1 MSEEIALPSGM
12 TNLPV
17 MLELTVETTKSTV
30 SDSVTVITP
39 LELAVGLLSI
49 TNVNVVF
56 FAEEIVWLPLYVAGD
71 APEIV
76 MTSLAFKPWALA
88 VVAVTVPLVV
98 DNEDNEIDLA
108 N

>member
-1 MSEEIALPSGM
+1 MSEAIALPSGM

-39 LELAVGLLSI
+39 LELVVGLLSI
-49 TNVNVVF
+49 TNVKVVF
-56 FAEEIVWLPLYVAGD
+56 LAVATVWLPLYVAGD
-71 APEIV
+71 APDMV
-76 MTSLAFKPWALA
+76 KTSPAFRPWALA

-98 DNEDNEIDLA
+98 DREDSEIDLA